1 MNTEDVTIG
10 NPFTERQVRDLPLQ
24 TRNVVALLSLQP
36 GVAPTGEVLGAKKDQ
51 NNITLDGVDVNDN
64 QNSGVTTTNVT
75 GFNSALPVPLDSVQ
89 EFRTTVAGQGADQGH
104 SSGGQVSLITKSG
117 SNNFHGSAYEYM
129 RNTLTAAN
137 NWFSN
142 RIGLPRQALIRN
154 QYGAPVGGRFVRDR
168 VFFFANWED
177 RKDRSSTAQSRT
189 VPSESFKQGII
200 KAQLTSGQIVSLSPA
215 DIKAI
220 DPLHVGI
227 TPYMLQY
234 LNQYPAGNDA
244 ASSTDKGLNYSILRF
259 NAPQTLN
266 NRAYVA
272 KMDFILD
279 KSGKHTV
286 SLRGTLN
293 GAKQD
298 TTLAQLPG
306 QDAAS
311 KTIDNSRGLGGT
323 YTALLAPTVVNV
335 FNYGYTRIGIS
346 STGSDAV
353 IPTFFTSSP
362 INVATGARPSLRISP
377 TTNLVDSLTWT
388 KGTHTVQFGFNIRL
402 IENDRVSYNNLP
414 NYSFSR
420 DTLKGLGGDIGA
432 DVAAFTGGALSSTTN
447 VTNAFGTALGILNQY
462 GATYNFGVNGQ
473 AVPFE
478 TPIPSRLATKN
489 TNSTCRIPTRSAR
502 I

>member
-1 MNTEDVTIG
+1 
-10 NPFTERQVRDLPLQ
+10 
-24 TRNVVALLSLQP
+24 
-36 GVAPTGEVLGAKKDQ
+36 
-51 NNITLDGVDVNDN
+51 
-64 QNSGVTTTNVT
+64 
-75 GFNSALPVPLDSVQ
+75 
-89 EFRTTVAGQGADQGH
+89 
-104 SSGGQVSLITKSG
+104 
-117 SNNFHGSAYEYM
+117 
-129 RNTLTAAN
+129 
-137 NWFSN
+137 
-142 RIGLPRQALIRN
+142 
-154 QYGAPVGGRFVRDR
+154 
-168 VFFFANWED
+168 
-177 RKDRSSTAQSRT
+177 
-189 VPSESFKQGII
+189 
-200 KAQLTSGQIVSLSPA
+200 
-215 DIKAI
+215 
-220 DPLHVGI
+220 
-227 TPYMLQY
+227 MLQY
-234 LNQYPAGNDA
+234 LNQYPAGNDPL
-244 ASSTDKGLNYSILRF
+244 SSTDKGLNYSILRF

-323 YTALLAPTVVNV
+323 YTALLAPTCQC

-420 DTLKGLGGDIGA
+420 
-432 DVAAFTGGALSSTTN
+432 
-447 VTNAFGTALGILNQY
+447 
-462 GATYNFGVNGQ
+462 
-473 AVPFE
+473 
-478 TPIPSRLATKN
+478 
-489 TNSTCRIPTRSAR
+489 TR
-502 I
+502 